1 MLTIC
6 ALPLR
11 AAGERWTTETDI
23 PTAPRPQATVTNPH
37 GDKLLVFADQDGHV
51 MTQFISASP
60 VSLNKSSCPTFQVD
74 QRQPPHSFPISQR
87 CRVEGHQAL
96 VEIAALSGRKLE
108 SRVLYEFINGS
119 RIAFR
124 FTTQDGAYHERSFS
138 LSRSKQAIAAALGD
152 NLQILS
158 SPR

>member
-1 MLTIC
+1 MTIS

-11 AAGERWTTETDI
+11 AAGERWTTETGN
-23 PTAPRPQATVTNPH
+23 PAAPRPQATVTNPH
-37 GDKLLVFADQDGHV
+37 GDKLLVFADQDGHI
-51 MTQFISASP
+51 MTQFNSASP
-60 VSLNKSSCPTFQVD
+60 VSLNQTSCPTFQID
-74 QRQPPHSFPISQR
+74 QRQPPHSFPVGQR

-96 VEIAALSGRKLE
+96 VEIAALSGRTLE

-138 LSRSKQAIAAALGD
+138 LSRSKQAIAKALGD
-152 NLQILS
+152 NLEILS